1 MATLS
6 DSLVSSS
13 ARTLPIRVRPDLS
26 AKRQRYLGKTY
37 WIIKDPV
44 GLKYYRFQEEE
55 YAILNMLDGS
65 MSLDEIKEKFQ
76 KDFPPQK
83 ITLEELSQFIGTLHR
98 SGLILTGVHDQG
110 YQLYER
116 AIKRRRQELIGAVSN
131 ILCIRFKGFD
141 PERFLNRLYPYVAWF
156 FHPFC
161 MALSFLMMVGALLLV
176 LTQFDTFYSK
186 LPAFHQF
193 FTPENG
199 LWLAL
204 ILGLTKV
211 IHEFGHGLTC
221 KHFGGE
227 CHEMGVMILVLT
239 PCLYCNV
246 SDSWMLPSKWR
257 RAAIGFA
264 GIFVEIW
271 LAALATFI
279 WWYSKPGLLNNI
291 CLNVMFISSVST
303 IIFNANPLLRY
314 DGYYVLAD
322 LMEIP
327 NMRQKATSILSR
339 KAGEWFLGLEY
350 PDDPFLPQ
358 RNQLLF
364 AIYAIASACYRWVVT
379 LSITMFLLR
388 VFKPYGL
395 QVLGEAIVIMS
406 LYGLVVMP
414 LWKIGKFFYVPGRL
428 EKVKKVRFYLSL
440 AAFLGLIGFVLFVKL
455 PYRIFTPV
463 EIQYA
468 QGDTVYVLIPG
479 TLMELNVEPG
489 DPVKKSQILAVLS
502 NPDID
507 LQIRQLER
515 EAMRLET
522 QLSYLPALSK
532 QDPTA
537 EAQIPVV
544 QKALDAARKDLQQR
558 REDRERLILRASRDG
573 VVVPAT
579 LTKKM
584 ERDGM
589 LPTWYGTPFEEK
601 NLGAFMN
608 TGDAFCII
616 GDPKQMKAT
625 LVVTQTQKDFIKRG
639 QRVDVNLNETPFRVF
654 TGETTDVATEELKAV
669 SQRLSNKNKGEVSTQ
684 TEQDGTEKP
693 QTPSY
698 KVDVPLNNSEGLMEV
713 GLTGQ
718 AKIHAEPQTIAFRI
732 WRVIAETF
740 NFKI

>member
-13 ARTLPIRVRPDLS
+13 ARALPIRVRQDLS
-26 AKRQRYLGKTY
+26 AKKQRYLGKTY
-37 WIIKDPV
+37 WIVKDPI

-55 YAILNMLDGS
+55 FAILNMLDGRL
-65 MSLDEIKEKFQ
+65 SLDEIKEKFE
-76 KDFPPQK
+76 KEFPPQK
-83 ITLEELSQFIGTLHR
+83 ITLEELSQFIGALHR

-116 AIKRRRQELIGAVSN
+116 AVKRRRQELVGAFAN

-141 PERFLNRLYPYVAWF
+141 PERLLNALYPFVAWF
-156 FHPFC
+156 FHPVS
-161 MALSFLMMVGALLLV
+161 MLLSFVMMLGALLLV
-176 LTQFDTFYSK
+176 LTHFDVFYSK
-186 LPAFHQF
+186 LPSFYQF

-204 ILGLTKV
+204 VLGLTKV

-264 GIFVEIW
+264 GIFVEVW
-271 LAALATFI
+271 LAALATFV
-279 WWYSKPGLLNNI
+279 WWYSNPGLLHNI
-291 CLNVMFISSVST
+291 CLNIMFISSVST

-327 NMRQKATSILSR
+327 NMRQKATTILSR

-358 RNQLLF
+358 RNQIMF
-364 AIYAIASACYRWVVT
+364 ALYAVAAACYRWVVT
-379 LSITMFLLR
+379 LSITMFLLQ

-395 QVLGEAIVIMS
+395 QVLGFAIVFMS
-406 LYGLVVMP
+406 LFGLLVMP
-414 LWKIGKFFYVPGRL
+414 LYKAAKFFYVPGRL

-440 AAFLGLIGFVLFVKL
+440 AAFISLIAVVLFVKF

-468 QGDTVYVLIPG
+468 QGDAIYVLVPG
-479 TLMELNVEPG
+479 TLMELNVSEG
-489 DPVKKSQILAVLS
+489 DYVQKGQTLALLAD
-502 NPDID
+502 PDLD
-507 LQIRQLER
+507 VRIRELER
-515 EAMRLET
+515 EAARLKT
-522 QLSYLPALSK
+522 QLENLPALAK
-532 QDPTA
+532 LDPTA
-537 EAQIPVV
+537 EAQIPIV
-544 QKALDAARKDLQQR
+544 QKALEAAVKDLQQR
-558 REDRERLILRASRDG
+558 MEDKERLVIRATKNG
-573 VVVPAT
+573 VVVPAP
-579 LTKKM
+579 LAKKI
-584 ERDGM
+584 ERDGL
-589 LPTWYGTPFEEK
+589 LPSWYGTPFQER
-601 NLGAFMN
+601 NLGAFMK
-608 TGDAFCII
+608 TGDAFCLI
-616 GDPKQMKAT
+616 GDPLKMKAT
-625 LVVTQTQKDFIKRG
+625 LVVTQSQKDFITHG
-639 QRVDVNLNETPFRVF
+639 QRVDVNLNECPFRTF
-654 TGETTDVATEELKAV
+654 TGETTDVATEEIKAV
-669 SQRLSNKNKGEVSTQ
+669 SPRLSNKNKGEVSTV
-684 TEQDGTEKP
+684 TDQDGTEKP
-693 QTPSY
+693 QIPSY
-698 KVDVPLNNSEGLMEV
+698 KVDVPLDNSEGLMEV

-718 AKIHAEPQTIAFRI
+718 AKIYAEPQTIAFRI
-732 WRVIAETF
+732 WRVVMETF
-740 NFKI
+740 NFEI

>member
-13 ARTLPIRVRPDLS
+13 ARALPIRVRQDLS
-26 AKRQRYLGKTY
+26 AKKQRYLGKTY
-37 WIIKDPV
+37 WIVKDPI

-55 YAILNMLDGS
+55 YAILNMLDGRL
-65 MSLDEIKEKFQ
+65 SLDEIKEKFE
-76 KDFPPQK
+76 KEFPPQK
-83 ITLEELSQFIGTLHR
+83 ITLEELSQFIGALHR

-116 AIKRRRQELIGAVSN
+116 AVKRRRQELVGAFAN

-141 PERFLNRLYPYVAWF
+141 PERLLNALYPFVAWF
-156 FHPFC
+156 FHPVS
-161 MALSFLMMVGALLLV
+161 MLLSFVMMLGALLLV
-176 LTQFDTFYSK
+176 LTHFDVFYSK
-186 LPAFHQF
+186 LPSFYQF

-204 ILGLTKV
+204 VLGLTKV

-264 GIFVEIW
+264 GIFVEVW
-271 LAALATFI
+271 LAALATFV
-279 WWYSKPGLLNNI
+279 WWYSNPGLLHNI
-291 CLNVMFISSVST
+291 CLNIMFISSVST

-327 NMRQKATSILSR
+327 NMRQKATTILSR

-358 RNQLLF
+358 RNQIMF
-364 AIYAIASACYRWVVT
+364 ALYAVAAACYRWVVT
-379 LSITMFLLR
+379 LSITMFLLQ

-395 QVLGEAIVIMS
+395 QVLGFAIVFMS
-406 LYGLVVMP
+406 LFGLLVMP
-414 LWKIGKFFYVPGRL
+414 LYKAAKFFYVPGRL

-440 AAFLGLIGFVLFVKL
+440 AAFISLIAVVLFVKF

-468 QGDTVYVLIPG
+468 QGDAIYVLVPG
-479 TLMELNVEPG
+479 TLMELNVSEG
-489 DPVKKSQILAVLS
+489 DYVQKGQTLALLAD
-502 NPDID
+502 PDLD
-507 LQIRQLER
+507 VRIRELER
-515 EAMRLET
+515 EAARLKT
-522 QLSYLPALSK
+522 QLENLPALAK
-532 QDPTA
+532 LDPTA
-537 EAQIPVV
+537 EAQIPIV
-544 QKALDAARKDLQQR
+544 QKALEAAVKDLQQR
-558 REDRERLILRASRDG
+558 MEDKERLVIRATKNG
-573 VVVPAT
+573 VVVPAP
-579 LTKKM
+579 LTKKI
-584 ERDGM
+584 ERDGL
-589 LPTWYGTPFEEK
+589 LPSWYGTPFQER
-601 NLGAFMN
+601 NLGAFMK
-608 TGDAFCII
+608 TGDAFCLI
-616 GDPKQMKAT
+616 GDPLKMKAT
-625 LVVTQTQKDFIKRG
+625 LVVTQSQKDFITHG
-639 QRVDVNLNETPFRVF
+639 QRVDVNLNECPFRTF
-654 TGETTDVATEELKAV
+654 TGETTDVATEEIKAV
-669 SQRLSNKNKGEVSTQ
+669 SPRLSNKNKGEVSTV
-684 TEQDGTEKP
+684 TDQDGTEKP
-693 QTPSY
+693 QIPSY
-698 KVDVPLNNSEGLMEV
+698 KVDVPLDNSEGLMEV

-718 AKIHAEPQTIAFRI
+718 AKIYAEPQTIAFRI
-732 WRVIAETF
+732 WRVVMETF
-740 NFKI
+740 NFEI